1 MIIDALVYVKMDVDP
16 STHWNSLFDSIKP
29 HIPSIDS
36 ESSSS
41 ENEEDIPIFRRPV
54 ALLPKHTEGLECLS
68 LEDSEIEEL
77 LISVAQPQLCWTEET
92 LCPHREPTTET
103 HGAYQATDLAQQ
115 GTHQEPSP
123 IGNKVNE
130 ICSHNSIRNAAQ
142 AGGHPCSSIPVEMK
156 GDTSAHHSHG
166 TLNRQKTTE
175 STSPHPSH
183 NAACEEN
190 TLESLNSLRKTQR
203 TEPNGSMKKPLQNS
217 KTVLSFE
224 PLEHWDLDQ
233 ILLTL
238 QTDRLFLG
246 SSVSDEPVEVQP
258 DGDNVRS
265 QDNILERLAA
275 FCRTQCGDDEDKIKT
290 APDKTSGGPQ
300 KAPVQHPTDFRQN
313 GGWRKSFK
321 RMAFELQPSRQEAP
335 TVYIDLRNPEPP
347 MKTTRPCNSTSSQ
360 SMKLTNSNLHDENP
374 SDEKTDSNI
383 QSGLVNGKEEVTGK
397 SLLLRMLR
405 EANRNRSE
413 PDRKDPVPADSTCRT
428 PRRVAL
434 KDKLPEANNEKTS
447 LLPEV
452 DNQTTS
458 PTMQRDQNRQPVE
471 RTPAIQ
477 QSATTGQPKKQSDRE
492 QKEQQKQRAQR
503 KQRQQQ
509 LQKHLESFRPT
520 RSAGDREPAAEK
532 TDVLYDTEASHL
544 QSVNTLPA
552 DMEDKECLLLTVCLS
567 SPGLVAS
574 SGHHWKAPTVES
586 ATTKSHIYNALVAWF
601 LSLVG
606 APGPQGGD
614 DRAAVPFWVAGLQQL
629 WTEDGLALHIC
640 AVSHGESL
648 QLGRKPRKRGVDKGR
663 SVFQQRVCR
672 FLSQTSLSAITHWLP
687 QLRSLLDQQA
697 YPPTVHIPASC
708 LDSFI
713 SVNSD
718 KMAVKRTFGLNPGFY
733 WQTVETQELGC
744 QRPETMCT
752 QQLHTEIAV
761 TLGYTSLFLH
771 PLVVHHTLQLLLNS
785 GLDVCGLRLLYP
797 TPDLLTNSTG
807 RVSYGEG
814 DDGADRPVLA
824 LAVRGP
830 HARTVW
836 QDVTGPPDPLLA
848 RKTDPASINAL
859 HCSSKNLTLL
869 YSPRLASRVHRELVT
884 WFAGRVPGDNSQNP
898 DQAPTDSSAPGDGE
912 GSSPLYITMSSTT
925 LCATVKVDVFL
936 VVSPAVASCC
946 YSQVLS
952 VCEGRGFSLRGV
964 QRLQLPTKRIQA
976 LGLTSQQVS
985 VFCSPPTVTVD
996 EEKVELSPHC
1006 LVLLLRRESG
1016 LRHCASLP
1024 AALVKELEEQRL
1036 LGCIH
1041 IRLSDEGKLDPSS
1054 CFHMLP
1060 YSESLL
1066 HSIGGRM
1073 WAVPDPCSVVL
1084 SKYRCPSNP
1093 ELEQVVVLTLAGR
1106 DIGQGLSLLH
1116 RLLTGDTTGEVWE
1129 DGFELLALKWLPTLS
1144 REQAREVSPYEVGD
1158 RLWQSSLVGLT
1169 SSPALVCALRRVDAF
1184 ATLRRLLPRDYTG
1197 NLNILMSPTPELA
1210 FRQASLFFSHGEM
1223 IPDHSVRPLL
1233 KFLPPPCI
1241 NVAGSQ
1247 CESLLNCMVQG
1258 PQPLVT
1264 LCLFKP
1270 GVWSH
1275 ALGKILSK
1283 VQRSGFTVV
1292 GLRVL
1297 VLDTNTAVSLV
1308 SAAEHQD
1315 PSAVEAHVQYMS
1327 SGPSLALC
1335 LQRENAV
1342 KRLLDVLGPEDPAQA
1357 RALDQFLW
1365 RACYS
1370 SNQLHSGIYGSR
1382 SYQRAVQDVKR
1393 LFPEGLCCTETITM
1407 RQEQIPSV
1415 HSDPLACLAREQSH
1429 SLAAVNKPSL
1439 SRLMASGL
1447 NGAGPLV
1454 RSALCQTTCLLLPS
1468 SVLHLGPAPLHL
1480 DLLEQLLG
1488 RGCHLVAGRMSV
1500 LDETQRCHI
1509 AETLMRPSE
1518 RDGKITALPEGPCL
1532 IVVLQKD
1539 NVVTCFDSML
1549 ERQCSCCAIYLMSCL
1564 LIVIMS
1570 LYHSNLREPKC
1581 YRALPGGSTYFVEF
1595 CTTL

>member
-1 MIIDALVYVKMDVDP
+1 MIIETLVYVNMDTDP
-16 STHWNSLFDSIKP
+16 SKRWNALFDSFKP

-36 ESSSS
+36 DSSSS
-41 ENEEDIPIFRRPV
+41 ENEEDISIFRRPV
-54 ALLPKHTEGLECLS
+54 ALLPKHTECLECLS

-77 LISVAQPQLCWTEET
+77 LISMAQPQLCLTEET
-92 LCPHREPTTET
+92 ICPHREPTTEP
-103 HGAYQATDLAQQ
+103 HGVYQATDLAQQ

-130 ICSHNSIRNAAQ
+130 ICSHDSIRNAAW
-142 AGGHPCSSIPVEMK
+142 AGDHPRSNVPVEMK
-156 GDTSAHHSHG
+156 GDTSAHHGHG

-175 STSPHPSH
+175 STSPHTSH
-183 NAACEEN
+183 NTACEEN
-190 TLESLNSLRKTQR
+190 TLESLNALRKTPR
-203 TEPNGSMKKPLQNS
+203 NEPNGSMKKPLQNS
-217 KTVLSFE
+217 QTVLSFE

-246 SSVSDEPVEVQP
+246 GSVSDEPMEIQP

-265 QDNILERLAA
+265 QDTILERLSA
-275 FCRTQCGDDEDKIKT
+275 FCRTPSCGDAEEKRET
-290 APDKTSGGPQ
+290 AADKTSGVPQ
-300 KAPVQHPTDFRQN
+300 KAPVQHPTNYRQN

-347 MKTTRPCNSTSSQ
+347 TNTTRPCNSTSSQ
-360 SMKLTNSNLHDENP
+360 SMKLTNPNLHDENQ
-374 SDEKTDSNI
+374 SDKKTDNNI
-383 QSGLVNGKEEVTGK
+383 WSGLLNGKEEVTGK

-405 EANRNRSE
+405 EANRNRRE

-428 PRRVAL
+428 PRRVSL
-434 KDKLPEANNEKTS
+434 KDKLPEAKNEITS

-452 DNQTTS
+452 DNQTT
-458 PTMQRDQNRQPVE
+458 MKRDQNRPPVE
-471 RTPAIQ
+471 RTPAFQ

-492 QKEQQKQRAQR
+492 QREQQKQRAQR
-503 KQRQQQ
+503 QQQ
-509 LQKHLESFRPT
+509 LQKQLESFRPT

-574 SGHHWKAPTVES
+574 SSHHWKAPTVES

-606 APGPQGGD
+606 APDPQGDD

-648 QLGRKPRKRGVDKGR
+648 QLVRKPRKRGVDKGH

-672 FLSQTSLSAITHWLP
+672 FLSQTSLRAISHWLP
-687 QLRSLLDQQA
+687 QLRSLLDQEA

-733 WQTVETQELGC
+733 WQTVETQELSC

-761 TLGYTSLFLH
+761 ALGYTSLFLH
-771 PLVVHHTLQLLLNS
+771 PLVVHHTLQLLHSS

-797 TPDLLTNSTG
+797 PPGLLTNSAG
-807 RVSYGEG
+807 RVSYGQG
-814 DDGADRPVLA
+814 DDGADEPVLA

-830 HARTVW
+830 HACTVW
-836 QDVTGPPDPLLA
+836 QDVTGPSDPLLA

-859 HCSSKNLTLL
+859 HYSSKNLPLF
-869 YSPRLASRVHRELVT
+869 YSPRLASSVHRELVT
-884 WFAGRVPGDNSQNP
+884 WFAGRVPGNNSQNP
-898 DQAPTDSSAPGDGE
+898 DQAPTDSSAPSDGE
-912 GSSPLYITMSSTT
+912 GSSPLYFSRFSTT

-936 VVSPAVASCC
+936 IVSPAVAPCC
-946 YSQVLS
+946 YSRVLS

-964 QRLQLPTKRIQA
+964 QRLQLPTKRTQA

-985 VFCSPPTVTVD
+985 VFYSPPTVTVD
-996 EEKVELSPHC
+996 EKKVELSSHC

-1024 AALVKELEEQRL
+1024 AALMKELETQRL

-1060 YSESLL
+1060 YRESLL
-1066 HSIGGRM
+1066 HSFGGRM
-1073 WAVPDPCSVVL
+1073 WAVPNPCNVVL
-1084 SKYRCPSNP
+1084 SNHRCPSNP

-1106 DIGQGLSLLH
+1106 DISQGLSLLH
-1116 RLLTGDTTGEVWE
+1116 RLWTGDTTGDVVE

-1144 REQAREVSPYEVGD
+1144 RQQAREVSPYEVGD
-1158 RLWQSSLVGLT
+1158 RLWQSSLVGLA

-1184 ATLRRLLPRDYTG
+1184 ATLRRLLPQDYPG
-1197 NLNILMSPTPELA
+1197 NLNILLSPTPELA
-1210 FRQASLFFSHGEM
+1210 FRQASLFFSLGDM

-1233 KFLPPPCI
+1233 KFLPPPRI

-1247 CESLLNCMVQG
+1247 CESLFNCMVQG

-1292 GLRVL
+1292 GLHVL
-1297 VLDTNTAVSLV
+1297 VLDNSTAVSLA

-1315 PSAVEAHVQYMS
+1315 PSAVEAHVQYLS

-1357 RALDQFLW
+1357 RAQDQFLW
-1365 RACYS
+1365 RADYS
-1370 SNQLHSGIYGSR
+1370 SDQLHSGIYGSR

-1393 LFPEGLCCTETITM
+1393 LFPQGLCCTETNTM

-1415 HSDPLACLAREQSH
+1415 HSDHLACLAREQSH
-1429 SLAAVNKPSL
+1429 TLAAANKPSL
-1439 SRLMASGL
+1439 SHLMASGL
-1447 NGAGPLV
+1447 NGAGLLV
-1454 RSALCQTTCLLLPS
+1454 RSALCQTTCLLLPT
-1468 SVLHLGPAPLHL
+1468 SVLGPAPIHL
-1480 DLLEQLLG
+1480 DLLEQLL
-1488 RGCHLVAGRMSV
+1488 RTGCHLVAGRMTV

-1509 AETLMRPSE
+1509 AETLMLPSE
-1518 RDGKITALPEGPCL
+1518 RDGKICALPEGPCL

-1539 NVVTCFDSML
+1539 NAVTCFDSML
-1549 ERQCSCCAIYLMSCL
+1549 ESIYRER
-1564 LIVIMS
+1564 
-1570 LYHSNLREPKC
+1570 SNLAKVGKMLIYPSTEKKALQLLC
-1581 YRALPGGSTYFVEF
+1581 YLFDVLSPDSHHAIVPQQSE
-1595 CTTL
+1595 